1 MKNKKQNLR
10 GVGGWVGRDEK
21 EDKNKRKRMLKCG
34 VGLEKKIKKGCHQA
48 MRLGMREERG
58 ERWGRNNEWQFRNIK
73 CCINKNGVE
82 NNN

>member
-34 VGLEKKIKKGCHQA
+34 LEVGEKKKRK
-48 MRLGMREERG
+48 
-58 ERWGRNNEWQFRNIK
+58 
-73 CCINKNGVE
+73 NK
-82 NNN
+82 